1 MTSFQELNDLFFEK
15 IEEDGDFFYYYN
27 LTSSESMQIANERA
41 ETYMFQAIAKFWQ
54 KCEPEIDIYDYD
66 KDTKTFNFDLTEQEV
81 DVLTNLMIEAYF
93 KARKA
98 KLRAF
103 EIQFTPSD
111 LKVFSPNEDRKTFME
126 MYQDLKVEN
135 EIMMDNY
142 SGKDR
147 MTGASKTIDYTQ
159 YSSYITEE

>member
-111 LKVFSPNEDRKTFME
+111 LKVFSPNEDRKTFMG

-147 MTGASKTIDYTQ
+147 MTGASKIIDYTQ